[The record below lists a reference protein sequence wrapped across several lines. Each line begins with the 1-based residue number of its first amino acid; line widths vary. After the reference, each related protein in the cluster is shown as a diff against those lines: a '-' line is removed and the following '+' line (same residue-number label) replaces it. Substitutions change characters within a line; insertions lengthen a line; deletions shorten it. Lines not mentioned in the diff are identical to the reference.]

1 MFWIGGIFLLMFIHP
16 YIIYP
21 ASLRLFAKVASGSA
35 VAPPPYSVTLV
46 FSAYNEEKSLGQK
59 IANLREIKAAHPDV
73 EIIAYCDLSSDRTLE
88 MLEGASDTL
97 RVIAAAKRTGKAT
110 GMARM
115 ASEAKG
121 DILIFTDANVLLEV
135 SAIDRVRA
143 HFTDPKLGGLAGS
156 LKYINDGDS
165 ATAYVGGLYW
175 RHEEVIK
182 QRESAC
188 GSIMGADGSI
198 FALRRELYP
207 PVPPH
212 LLDDMIVSMSAPLA
226 GKRLIFAE
234 DVIAYERNA
243 TSSADEFR
251 RKRRIACRAFNTHR
265 YLWPKILKSFAA
277 KDIYKYCS
285 HKLLRWFGFPLLV
298 LGSACVLIGISSV
311 SAAAAAVLCLIPL
324 AVFGLGY
331 LNVSP
336 FNRLVEIVIALL
348 ATFVGIIDSWRG
360 KTYQTWIP
368 AASRN

>member
-1 MFWIGGIFLLMFIHP
+1 MFWIGGIFLLMFFHP

-21 ASLRLFAKVASGSA
+21 ATLRFFTRAAPFSGTSLPA
-35 VAPPPYSVTLV
+35 YSVTMV
-46 FSAYNEEKSLGQK
+46 FSAYNEEKSLAQK
-59 IANLREIKAAHPDV
+59 VANLRDIKAAHPDI

-88 MLEGASDTL
+88 MLTEANDVIRT
-97 RVIAAAKRTGKAT
+97 IAATKRTGKAT
-110 GMARM
+110 GMALM

-143 HFTDPKLGGLAGS
+143 HFSDPLLGGLAGS
-156 LKYINDGDS
+156 LKYINDADS

-207 PVPPH
+207 PVPAH
-212 LLDDMIVSMSAPLA
+212 LLDDMIVSMAAPLA
-226 GKRLIFAE
+226 GRRLMFAE
-234 DVIAYERNA
+234 DVVAYERNA
-243 TSSADEFR
+243 TNSADEFR

-265 YLWPKILKSFAA
+265 YLWPKIVKSMPAG
-277 KDIYKYCS
+277 DIYKYCS
-285 HKLLRWFGFPLLV
+285 HKVLRWFGFPLLV
-298 LGSACVLIGISSV
+298 LGAGCILVGVAYISLP
-311 SAAAAAVLCLIPL
+311 AAAVLSALPAL
-324 AVFGLGY
+324 VLLLGF

-336 FNRLVEIVIALL
+336 FNRLLEIVVALY
-348 ATFVGIIDSWRG
+348 ATFIGIIDSWRG
-360 KTYQTWIP
+360 MTYQTWIP